1 MKNKKLLSALL
12 VLSFAVAGCTAQ
24 TTTTNTTTSSATING
39 AETVQLS
46 ISDKD
51 LDTTYDLSDTET
63 IELSDSNGT
72 LEISKG
78 GNYLITGSTSNGMI
92 TIDVAEDEDVHLILK
107 DVTIANPENSA
118 IFIKS
123 ADEVYITLEG
133 TNVLS
138 NGGTFSTVD
147 DEELDSVIYCK
158 TDLTINGDGSL
169 EIVSPAGHAIVC
181 KDDMVIT
188 GGTYNISAG
197 EDGINTNDSLAIT
210 NGVFTVVSGDD
221 AIHTDGILKIDAGTF
236 DITAA
241 EGLEGTQI
249 IINDGNI
256 TISASDDGINAA
268 HKIEELSP
276 YVEINGGTIT
286 ITMGAGDTDGIDSNG
301 DIIINGGTISI
312 DGQSTCDYDGTA
324 TFNGGTLIINGEE
337 TTTIPNQFMG
347 GGQMGGG
354 PMGGDPNGKTD
365 GQGRGPRG

>member
-188 GGTYNISAG
+188 GGTYSISAG

-210 NGVFTVVSGDD
+210 NGVFRSSSIASWQRCRRPAISTVVSLP
-221 AIHTDGILKIDAGTF
+221 ACSLRRRAYASCIRCSPF
-236 DITAA
+236 SAA
-241 EGLEGTQI
+241 S
-249 IINDGNI
+249 
-256 TISASDDGINAA
+256 SAS
-268 HKIEELSP
+268 EEKST
-276 YVEINGGTIT
+276 VE
-286 ITMGAGDTDGIDSNG
+286 
-301 DIIINGGTISI
+301 
-312 DGQSTCDYDGTA
+312 
-324 TFNGGTLIINGEE
+324 
-337 TTTIPNQFMG
+337 
-347 GGQMGGG
+347 
-354 PMGGDPNGKTD
+354 
-365 GQGRGPRG
+365 R